1 VAILASI
8 FGVLGRFVGKL
19 LTAALGWA
27 SSLLFGRVSKDRQ
40 ILLVLITFGSIAW
53 VVLVVGVFF
62 PDVGAVLLTFVPAA
76 DAIEPYVR
84 ILMLIGVLV
93 VPLAIGVATLFVQVP
108 AERPTGI
115 EAVKNV
121 LRGYPLAAVL
131 AVILVFLGVV
141 ATVRKVRSLVKRWSD
156 AHVAVVVRPGGYEQM
171 TADLERA
178 LDDAGLDVAPRP
190 APGVLAMPGKLL
202 AAVAGKGVRAMV
214 PDRLMQLTG
223 PGLEII
229 LHTSDVSIAG
239 SAVLVTRARAA
250 IASRLLGAP
259 AFLTMTAEAQAIE
272 ERLERLVASTPPLE
286 IAERELAAVDR
297 ALATLEVEY
306 EEWETLYRIRLQVER
321 DLLAGRR
328 PGQAIPGAPS
338 SRPVELD
345 RPGPPAM
352 ESVIAVATIGLVLLD
367 IALAVRERPH
377 RSASGR
383 SH

>member
-1 VAILASI
+1 LAILASI
-8 FGVLGRFVGKL
+8 FGILGRFVGKL

-40 ILLVLITFGSIAW
+40 LLLVGITFGSIAW

-84 ILMLIGVLV
+84 LLMLVGAIV
-93 VPLAIGVATLFVQVP
+93 VPLLIGVATLFVQEPTDRP
-108 AERPTGI
+108 AGL

-131 AVILVFLGVV
+131 AVILVFLGIV

-171 TADLERA
+171 VADLERA
-178 LDDAGLDVAPRP
+178 LGDAGLDVASRP

-239 SAVLVTRARAA
+239 GAIVVTRARAA
-250 IASRLLGAP
+250 IASRMLGAP

-272 ERLERLVASTPPLE
+272 ERLERLVASPPPLV

-297 ALATLEVEY
+297 ALTTLEVEY

-328 PGQAIPGAPS
+328 PGESIPGAPS
-338 SRPVELD
+338 SRPLELQ
-345 RPGPPAM
+345 RSSPPAL
-352 ESVIAVATIGLVLLD
+352 EFVVAAAAMGLVLLD
-367 IALAVRERPH
+367 IALAVRERPN
-377 RSASGR
+377 R
-383 SH
+383 